1 MKNIFRKIGLFLFCC
16 FLLILLGFAIFNSN
30 GLLGFLEV
38 EPLSSQEL
46 QLDEQTATI
55 RAIQRN
61 KPAVVNIT
69 VYVTQKTERTDR
81 ETGARL
87 ESEIEIQD
95 GAGTGFL
102 ISSDGYILTNK
113 HVVESSY
120 EGDVQFRVVLSSGKK
135 YYGQLIDTDP
145 LNDLAVLRIHDRDL
159 PYVELGDSDQLMVGS
174 SVIAIGNA
182 LGRYQDTVTK
192 GIISGSG
199 RDFMASGLGGGS
211 QLLNNVLQTDAGIN
225 LGNSGGP
232 LIDLN
237 GKVVGVNVATDRTG
251 DSIGFAIPIN
261 EVRPVIQSIEEYGRI
276 IRPRLGVSYQ
286 MLTPELAAD
295 KGVSRNSGALIV
307 SDKDHDS
314 GVLPGS
320 SAQEAGLGVGDV
332 IFEINAIQIDENND
346 LRSVI
351 QKYRPG
357 DRIGLKVQRDD
368 RIFIRE
374 VVLERFN

>member
-1 MKNIFRKIGLFLFCC
+1 MFCC